1 MRIWYAYLWVMK
13 ERKNLTLKPETIAIL
28 SMQGTSL
35 SDAIDQL
42 AKEAQRDPVGPE
54 TDEPLFMKW
63 MGKLGDWL
71 TDEDFEEDDRPGY
84 ELRKTRLYKQKGRA
98 K

>member
-1 MRIWYAYLWVMK
+1 MRMRYAYLWVMK

-28 SMQGTSL
+28 SGQGTSL

-42 AKEAQRDPVGPE
+42 AKEAQRDQVGPE

-71 TDEDFEEDDRPGY
+71 TDEDFEEDDRAGY
-84 ELRKTRLYKQKGRA
+84 ELRKTRMYKQKGRA